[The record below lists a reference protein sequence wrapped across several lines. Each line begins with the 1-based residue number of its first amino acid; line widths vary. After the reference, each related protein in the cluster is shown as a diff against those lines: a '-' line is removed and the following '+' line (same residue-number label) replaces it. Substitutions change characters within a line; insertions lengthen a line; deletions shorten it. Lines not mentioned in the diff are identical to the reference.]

1 MSLYELFFDAT
12 PDPWSLGDP
21 QPSIDSW
28 PFRRGERVEPPD
40 DLHVPVKR
48 AGRALDVTIR
58 GVRIIVVTERIGAL
72 IDKVAPGDVQR
83 IPVHVEGTD
92 GRYEV
97 LHVLTRM
104 DCVDWEHTCAQ
115 AKNEEGR
122 YESGTLASLASLIDR
137 DKNLYRHV
145 MNADMTLK
153 TDGIA
158 GPRIFRVVGWDLW
171 PVVTEDLKV
180 ALERER
186 PSGLEFQPLQTSGAA
201 GGGETRRDGG
211 GELRAPRGGHGPPAR
226 ASS

>member
-1 MSLYELFFDAT
+1 
-12 PDPWSLGDP
+12 
-21 QPSIDSW
+21 
-28 PFRRGERVEPPD
+28 
-40 DLHVPVKR
+40 
-48 AGRALDVTIR
+48 VTIR

-122 YESGTLASLASLIDR
+122 YESGTLASLAHLIDR
-137 DKNLYRHV
+137 NKLNRHV
-145 MNADMTLK
+145 MSYNMTLNPQG
-153 TDGIA
+153 TE
-158 GPRIFRVVGWDLW
+158 GPRIFRVLDWDLY

-186 PSGLEFQPLQTSGAA
+186 PSGLEFQPVLTS
-201 GGGETRRDGG
+201 
-211 GELRAPRGGHGPPAR
+211 HG
-226 ASS
+226 